1 MRGRIQDGHPP
12 LSDLSSRT
20 ANQIFKKETVM
31 AADIVIQGG
40 EVIDGT
46 GGPRVRADVAIK
58 DGRISEIG
66 TGLEGNRT
74 LDAAGQIVA
83 PGFIDI
89 HTHYDAQV
97 FWDPALT
104 PSCFHGVTTVIAG
117 NCGFSI
123 APTRP
128 EHREIIA
135 RTLENVEDMNVA
147 TLQAG
152 IPWDFETFPEY
163 LDSVRRRGSML
174 NYNAYVGHTALRLF
188 IMGDEAYERE
198 ATDSEVQAMCGA
210 LDDGLRA
217 GAAGFATS
225 LAPTHVGMNGKPIPS
240 RFASS
245 AELEALCK
253 AVGRHGKG
261 VVAFTP
267 GDKMPV
273 ERIYELQLEVGRPF
287 TWTALLSFPGGGHE
301 ASAKLHA
308 EGLAR
313 GANVWPQVSPR
324 PLVIQFIM
332 SEPFLF
338 AGAQAFADLIGKSL
352 DERIAC
358 YSDAEWR
365 KAALAQLNK
374 ITLKP
379 RWDVMTIDESSR
391 PELVGRKVGELAKE
405 RGESPLDML
414 CAISMEEDFG
424 VRISQPVANDD
435 KEAVGQLLNVEGAAL
450 GLSDAGAHVGQLCD
464 APQATDLLGNW
475 VRDREVMS
483 LERAVQK
490 LSGEPAAIFDLE
502 GRGQLKAGN
511 HADIVVF
518 DPNTVAP
525 GPVRRVR
532 DFPADAERL
541 TADAPEG
548 VTHVLV
554 NGTPIREDGVSKI
567 EESTASFGSIAALR

>member
-1 MRGRIQDGHPP
+1 
-12 LSDLSSRT
+12 
-20 ANQIFKKETVM
+20 M
-31 AADIVIQGG
+31 AADIVIRGG
-40 EVIDGT
+40 EVVDGT
-46 GGPRVRADVAIK
+46 GAPRRRADVAIT
-58 DGRISEIG
+58 DGRISAIG
-66 TGLEGNRT
+66 ENLTGART
-74 LDAAGQIVA
+74 LDAAGQIVS

-128 EHREIIA
+128 EHREVIA
-135 RTLENVEDMNVA
+135 KTLENVEDMNVA

-188 IMGDEAYERE
+188 VMGDAAYERE
-198 ATDSEVQAMCGA
+198 ATEAEVQGMCKA

-240 RFASS
+240 RWSNRG
-245 AELEALCK
+245 ELESLCK
-253 AVGRHGKG
+253 TVGRFGKG

-267 GDKMPV
+267 GDTMPV

-308 EGLAR
+308 EGIAR

-324 PLVIQFIM
+324 PLVIQFVM
-332 SEPFLF
+332 TDPFLF
-338 AGAQAFADLIGKSL
+338 AAAKPFGDLIGKSR
-352 DERIAC
+352 EHRIEC

-365 KAALAQLNK
+365 KNALEQLGS
-374 ITLKP
+374 IAIKP
-379 RWDVMTIDESSR
+379 RWEVMTVDESKN
-391 PELVGRKVGELAKE
+391 PALIGRTLADLARE
-405 RGESPLDML
+405 RGESPLDTL
-414 CAISMEEDFG
+414 CAISLEEDLT
-424 VRISQPVANDD
+424 VRVSQPVANDD
-435 KEAVGQLLNVEGAAL
+435 EKAVAGLLNVPGAAL

-475 VRDREVMS
+475 VRDREVMT
-483 LERAVQK
+483 LERAIQK
-490 LSGEPAAIFDLE
+490 LSGEPASIFDLE
-502 GRGQLKAGN
+502 GRGTIAEGN
-511 HADIVVF
+511 HADLVVF
-518 DPNTVAP
+518 DPDTVAP

-554 NGTPIREDGVSKI
+554 NGTPIREDGTSKI
-567 EESTASFGSIAALR
+567 EEATAAVGSIAALR

>member
-1 MRGRIQDGHPP
+1 M
-12 LSDLSSRT
+12 T
-20 ANQIFKKETVM
+20 
-31 AADIVIQGG
+31 ADIVIRGG

-46 GGPRVRADVAIK
+46 GGPRRRADVAIK

-66 TGLEGNRT
+66 ENLSGAHT

-128 EHREIIA
+128 EHREVIA
-135 RTLENVEDMNVA
+135 KTLENVEDMNVA
-147 TLQAG
+147 TLSAG

-163 LDSVRRRGSML
+163 LDSVRRHGSML

-188 IMGDEAYERE
+188 VMGDEAYERE
-198 ATDSEVQAMCGA
+198 ATESEVQEMCKT
-210 LDDGLRA
+210 LEDGLRA

-225 LAPTHVGMNGKPIPS
+225 LAPTHVGMNGMPIPS
-240 RFASS
+240 RWSS
-245 AELEALCK
+245 RSELEALAK
-253 AVGRHGKG
+253 TVGRFGKG

-267 GDKMPV
+267 GEAMSV
-273 ERIYELQLEVGRPF
+273 EQIYDLQIEVGCPF

-301 ASAKLHA
+301 ASAKTHS
-308 EGLAR
+308 EGIAR
-313 GANVWPQVSPR
+313 GANVWPQVTPR
-324 PLVIQFIM
+324 PLVIQFVM
-332 SEPFLF
+332 TDPFLF
-338 AGAQAFADLIGKSL
+338 AAAKPFGDLIGKSR
-352 DERIAC
+352 EHRIAC

-365 KAALAQLNK
+365 KNALAQLEA
-374 ITLKP
+374 IAIKP
-379 RWDVMTIDESSR
+379 RWDAMTIDEAKNAD
-391 PELVGRKVGELAKE
+391 LVGRHLGELARE
-405 RGESPLDML
+405 RGESPLDTL
-414 CAISMEEDFG
+414 CAISLEEDLR
-424 VRISQPVANDD
+424 VRVSQPVANDD
-435 KEAVGQLLNVEGAAL
+435 EDVVGQLLNIEGVAL

-475 VRDREVMS
+475 VRDREIMS

-490 LSGEPAAIFDLE
+490 LSGEPASIFDLE
-502 GRGQLKAGN
+502 DRGTLAEGN

-518 DPNTVAP
+518 DPDTIAP

-554 NGTPIREDGVSKI
+554 NGTPIREDGISRLGDA
-567 EESTASFGSIAALR
+567 TAAVGSIAALR

>member
-1 MRGRIQDGHPP
+1 
-12 LSDLSSRT
+12 
-20 ANQIFKKETVM
+20 M
-31 AADIVIQGG
+31 AADIVIRGG

-46 GGPRVRADVAIK
+46 GGPRRRADVAIEA
-58 DGRISEIG
+58 GRISEIG
-66 TGLEGNRT
+66 DNLTGART

-128 EHREIIA
+128 EHREVIA
-135 RTLENVEDMNVA
+135 KTLENVEDMNVA
-147 TLQAG
+147 TLSAG

-163 LDSVRRRGSML
+163 LDSIRRRGSML

-188 IMGDEAYERE
+188 VMGDEAYERE
-198 ATDSEVQAMCGA
+198 ATEKEVRAMCET

-240 RFASS
+240 RWSNRD
-245 AELEALCK
+245 ELEALCRT
-253 AVGRHGKG
+253 VGRFGKG

-267 GDKMPV
+267 GDAMPV

-301 ASAKLHA
+301 TSAKLHA
-308 EGLAR
+308 EGIAR

-324 PLVIQFIM
+324 PLVIQFVM

-338 AGAQAFADLIGKSL
+338 AGAQPFADLIGKSR
-352 DERIAC
+352 EHRIEC

-365 KAALAQLNK
+365 KNALTQLDS
-374 ITLKP
+374 IAIKP
-379 RWDVMTIDESSR
+379 RWDVMTIDEAKKSD
-391 PELVGRKVGELAKE
+391 LVGRRLGELARE
-405 RGESPLDML
+405 RGESPLDTL
-414 CAISMEEDFG
+414 CAISLEEDLG
-424 VRISQPVANDD
+424 VRVSQPVANDD
-435 KEAVGQLLNVEGAAL
+435 EHAVAQLLNIEGAAL

-490 LSGEPAAIFDLE
+490 LSAEPASIFDLE
-502 GRGQLKAGN
+502 GRGTLTEGN
-511 HADIVVF
+511 HADVVVF
-518 DPNTVAP
+518 DPDTVAP

-554 NGTPIREDGVSKI
+554 NGSPIREDGVSKL
-567 EESTASFGSIAALR
+567 EDTTAAVGSIAALR

>member
-1 MRGRIQDGHPP
+1 
-12 LSDLSSRT
+12 
-20 ANQIFKKETVM
+20 M
-31 AADIVIQGG
+31 AADIVIRGG

-46 GGPRVRADVAIK
+46 GAPRRRADVAIT

-66 TGLEGNRT
+66 ESLSGART

-83 PGFIDI
+83 PGFVDI

-128 EHREIIA
+128 EHREVIA
-135 RTLENVEDMNVA
+135 KTLENVEDMNVA
-147 TLQAG
+147 TLTAG

-163 LDSVRRRGSML
+163 LDSIRRRGSML

-188 IMGDEAYERE
+188 VMGDEAYERA
-198 ATDSEVQAMCGA
+198 ATEQEIQGMCES
-210 LDDGLRA
+210 LEDGLRA

-240 RFASS
+240 RWSKRE
-245 AELEALCK
+245 ELEALC
-253 AVGRHGKG
+253 ATVGRVGKG

-267 GDKMPV
+267 GDEMPV

-287 TWTALLSFPGGGHE
+287 TWTALLSFPGGGHA
-301 ASAKLHA
+301 ASAKIHA
-308 EGLAR
+308 EGVAR
-313 GANVWPQVSPR
+313 GANVWPQVTPR
-324 PLVIQFIM
+324 PLVIQFVM

-338 AGAQAFADLIGKSL
+338 AGAQLFADLIGKSRE
-352 DERIAC
+352 ERISSYAD
-358 YSDAEWR
+358 SEWR
-365 KAALAQLNK
+365 KKALAQLDS
-374 ITLKP
+374 IAIKP
-379 RWDVMTIDESSR
+379 RWDAMTIDESNN
-391 PELVGRKVGELAKE
+391 PDLIGRKLGELARE
-405 RGESPLDML
+405 RGESPLDTL
-414 CAISMEEDFG
+414 CAISLEEDLT
-424 VRISQPVANDD
+424 VRVSQPVANDD
-435 KEAVGQLLNVEGAAL
+435 EEVVGQLLNIEGAVL

-475 VRDREVMS
+475 VREREIMS

-490 LSGEPAAIFDLE
+490 LSGEPASIFDLE
-502 GRGQLKAGN
+502 DRGILTQGN
-511 HADIVVF
+511 HADVVVF

-532 DFPADAERL
+532 DFPADGERL
-541 TADAPEG
+541 TADAPVG
-548 VTHVLV
+548 MTHVLV
-554 NGTPIREDGVSKI
+554 NGTPIREDGVSKLGDA
-567 EESTASFGSIAALR
+567 TAAVGNIAALR

>member
-1 MRGRIQDGHPP
+1 
-12 LSDLSSRT
+12 
-20 ANQIFKKETVM
+20 M
-31 AADIVIQGG
+31 AADIVIRGG

-46 GGPRVRADVAIK
+46 GAPRRRADVAIT

-66 TGLEGNRT
+66 ESLSGART

-83 PGFIDI
+83 PGFVDI

-128 EHREIIA
+128 EHREVIA
-135 RTLENVEDMNVA
+135 KTLENVEDMNVA
-147 TLQAG
+147 TLTAG

-163 LDSVRRRGSML
+163 LDSIRRRGSML

-188 IMGDEAYERE
+188 VMGNEAYERA
-198 ATDSEVQAMCGA
+198 ATEQEIQGMCES
-210 LDDGLRA
+210 LEDGLRA

-240 RFASS
+240 RWSKRE
-245 AELEALCK
+245 ELEALC
-253 AVGRHGKG
+253 ATVGRVGKG

-267 GDKMPV
+267 GDEMPV

-287 TWTALLSFPGGGHE
+287 TWTALLSFPGGGHA
-301 ASAKLHA
+301 ASAKIHA
-308 EGLAR
+308 EGVAR
-313 GANVWPQVSPR
+313 GANVWPQVTPR
-324 PLVIQFIM
+324 PLVIQFVM

-338 AGAQAFADLIGKSL
+338 AGAQLFADLIGKSRE
-352 DERIAC
+352 ERISSYAD
-358 YSDAEWR
+358 SEWR
-365 KAALAQLNK
+365 KKALAQLDS
-374 ITLKP
+374 IAIKP
-379 RWDVMTIDESSR
+379 RWDAMTIDESNN
-391 PELVGRKVGELAKE
+391 PDLIGRKLGELARE
-405 RGESPLDML
+405 RGESPLDTL
-414 CAISMEEDFG
+414 CAISLEEDLT
-424 VRISQPVANDD
+424 VRVSQPVANDD
-435 KEAVGQLLNVEGAAL
+435 EEVVGQVLNIEGAVL

-475 VRDREVMS
+475 VREREIMS

-490 LSGEPAAIFDLE
+490 LSGEPASIFDLE
-502 GRGQLKAGN
+502 DRGILTQGN
-511 HADIVVF
+511 HADVVVF

-532 DFPADAERL
+532 DFPADGERL
-541 TADAPEG
+541 TADAPVG
-548 VTHVLV
+548 MTHVLV
-554 NGTPIREDGVSKI
+554 NGTPIREDGVSKLGDA
-567 EESTASFGSIAALR
+567 TAAVGNIAALR

>member
-1 MRGRIQDGHPP
+1 
-12 LSDLSSRT
+12 
-20 ANQIFKKETVM
+20 M
-31 AADIVIQGG
+31 AADIVIRGG
-40 EVIDGT
+40 DVIDGT
-46 GGPRVRADVAIK
+46 GSPRRRADVAIK
-58 DGRISEIG
+58 DGRISAIG
-66 TGLEGNRT
+66 DGLAGDRT
-74 LDAAGQIVA
+74 LDATGQIVS

-128 EHREIIA
+128 EHREVIA

-147 TLQAG
+147 TLSAG

-163 LDSVRRRGSML
+163 LDSIRRRGSML

-188 IMGDEAYERE
+188 VMGDEAYERE
-198 ATDSEVQAMCGA
+198 ATDSEIQTMCQALEEGIA
-210 LDDGLRA
+210 A

-225 LAPTHVGMNGKPIPS
+225 LAPTHVGMNGKPVPS
-240 RFASS
+240 RFSNR
-245 AELEALCK
+245 AELEALCH
-253 AVGRHGKG
+253 AVGRAGKG

-267 GDKMPV
+267 GDAMPV
-273 ERIYELQLEVGRPF
+273 ERIYELQREVGRPF

-308 EGLAR
+308 EGRAQ
-313 GANVWPQVSPR
+313 GSNVWPQVSPR
-324 PLVIQFIM
+324 PLTIQFVM
-332 SEPFLF
+332 SEPFLL
-338 AGAQAFADLIGKSL
+338 AGAQAFADLIGKSRE
-352 DERIAC
+352 ERIAC

-365 KAALAQLNK
+365 RNALAQLEG
-374 ITLKP
+374 IALHP
-379 RWDVMTIDESSR
+379 RWDVMTVAESKN
-391 PELVGRKVGELAKE
+391 PELVGRRIGELAQE
-405 RGESPLDML
+405 RGESPLDTL
-414 CAISMEEDFG
+414 CAISLAEDLA
-424 VRISQPVANDD
+424 VRVSQPVANDD
-435 KEAVGQLLNVEGAAL
+435 EPAVAKLLNIDGAAL

-475 VRDREVMS
+475 VRDRQVMS
-483 LERAVQK
+483 LERAIQK
-490 LSGEPAAIFDLE
+490 LSGEPASIFDLE
-502 GRGQLKAGN
+502 GRGLLAVGN
-511 HADIVVF
+511 HADVVVF
-518 DPNTVAP
+518 DPDTVAP

-532 DFPADAERL
+532 DFPANAERL

-554 NGTPIREDGVSKI
+554 NGTPIREDGVSKLGDD
-567 EESTASFGSIAALR
+567 TAAVGQVAALR

>member
-1 MRGRIQDGHPP
+1 M
-12 LSDLSSRT
+12 S
-20 ANQIFKKETVM
+20 
-31 AADIVIQGG
+31 ADIVIRGG

-46 GGPRVRADVAIK
+46 GAARRRADVAIK
-58 DGRISEIG
+58 NGRISEIG
-66 TGLEGNRT
+66 TRLDSTGARE
-74 LDAAGQIVA
+74 LDATGQIVA

-128 EHREIIA
+128 EHRETIA

-188 IMGDEAYERE
+188 VMGDEAYERE
-198 ATDSEVQAMCGA
+198 AKDSEIQGMCQA

-225 LAPTHVGMNGKPIPS
+225 LATTHVGMNGKPIPS
-240 RFASS
+240 RFANTQ
-245 AELEALCK
+245 ELEALCRT
-253 AVGRHGKG
+253 VGRFGKG

-267 GDKMPV
+267 GDAMPV
-273 ERIYELQLEVGRPF
+273 QRIYELQPEVGRPF

-301 ASAKLHA
+301 SSAKLHA

-324 PLVIQFIM
+324 PLVIQFVM

-338 AGAQAFADLIGKSL
+338 AGAQSFADLIGKSRA
-352 DERIAC
+352 ERSAR
-358 YSDAEWR
+358 YADAAWR
-365 KAALAQLNK
+365 KTALEQLNS
-374 ITLKP
+374 IALKP
-379 RWDVMTIDESSR
+379 RWNEMTIDESTQ
-391 PELVGRKVGELAKE
+391 PELIGRKIGELAKE
-405 RGESPLDML
+405 RGESPLDTICKIAL
-414 CAISMEEDFG
+414 DQDFA
-424 VRISQPVANDD
+424 VRVSQPVANDD
-435 KEAVGQLLNVEGAAL
+435 KAVVAVLLNIEGAAL

-475 VRDREVMS
+475 VRDRKVMS
-483 LERAVQK
+483 LERAIQK
-490 LSGEPAAIFDLE
+490 LSGEPASIFDLE
-502 GRGQLKAGN
+502 DRGLLKPGN
-511 HADIVVF
+511 HADVVVF
-518 DPNTVAP
+518 DPSTIAP

-532 DFPADAERL
+532 DFPANAERL
-541 TADAPEG
+541 TADAPLG

-554 NGTPIREDGVSKI
+554 NGTPIRENGISKL
-567 EESTASFGSIAALR
+567 EESTAAVGSIAALR